1 MKIVNKKKINRER
14 KLPVTQRQF
23 GVILED
29 INSKMDLVV
38 EGHKMLDE
46 KNDRAHHEFDKKID
60 GLDRRI
66 DGLDRM
72 IDGLDE
78 KIDSVHQ
85 GLGGKIDRNY
95 QEFLNFRKET
105 NDNFKVIFEYLSR
118 IDDELR
124 SIKIEIRELKNSLS
138 KKADLERL
146 EVLERRVIDVEKE
159 NIQMR
164 SILKQHNFL
173 D

>member
-1 MKIVNKKKINRER
+1 
-14 KLPVTQRQF
+14 
-23 GVILED
+23 
-29 INSKMDLVV
+29 
-38 EGHKMLDE
+38 MLDE

-60 GLDRRI
+60 GLD
-66 DGLDRM
+66 
-72 IDGLDE
+72 E

-85 GLGGKIDRNY
+85 GLDEKINSVHRELGGKIDRNY

>member
-1 MKIVNKKKINRER
+1 
-14 KLPVTQRQF
+14 
-23 GVILED
+23 
-29 INSKMDLVV
+29 MDLVV
-38 EGHKMLDE
+38 GGYKMLDE

-66 DGLDRM
+66 DSVHQE
-72 IDGLDE
+72 LDE
-78 KIDSVHQ
+78 KINSVHQELDEKINSVHQ